1 MSQHKVRPGP
11 ESTGSPAGPAAAVA
25 VLAAIGRLERL
36 VTVAAFTVLIA
47 VVFADVVSRELSGR
61 GLHWAMQAGVYANYV
76 VVLFGLGIASASDAH
91 LRPRFADR
99 WLPARF
105 EPWLA
110 RLPDAGMALFCL
122 GFASVA
128 VDVVAVTREL
138 GDRSAALGNLV
149 WPLQALLPV
158 VFALAAVRHA
168 LYARWPSLRPAPPPG
183 SGEGV
188 P

>member
-11 ESTGSPAGPAAAVA
+11 ESTGSPAGPATAVA

-36 VTVAAFTVLIA
+36 VTIAAFTVLIA
-47 VVFADVVSRELSGR
+47 VVFADVVSRELTGR

-99 WLPARF
+99 WLPARL

-138 GDRSAALGNLV
+138 GDRSAVLGNLV

-158 VFALAAVRHA
+158 VFSLAAIRHA
-168 LYARWPSLRPAPPPG
+168 LYARWPSLRPVPPPG
-183 SGEGV
+183 TGEGA

>member
-11 ESTGSPAGPAAAVA
+11 ESTGTPAGPATAVA
-25 VLAAIGRLERL
+25 VLAAIGRVERFMTL
-36 VTVAAFTVLIA
+36 AAFTVLIA
-47 VVFADVVSRELSGR
+47 VVFADVVSRELAGR

-91 LRPRFADR
+91 LRPQFADR

-105 EPWLA
+105 EPWLR
-110 RLPDAGMALFCL
+110 RLPDAGMALFSL
-122 GFASVA
+122 GFAVVA

-138 GDRSAALGNLV
+138 GDRSAVLGNLI
-149 WPLQALLPV
+149 WPLQALLPI
-158 VFALAAVRHA
+158 VFALAAVRHS
-168 LYARWPSLRPAPPPG
+168 LYAGWPSLRPEPPADTAG
-183 SGEGV
+183 GV

>member
-11 ESTGSPAGPAAAVA
+11 ESTARPGGPGPAAAV
-25 VLAAIGRLERL
+25 LAAISRVERF
-36 VTVAAFTVLIA
+36 VTVAAFAVLIA
-47 VVFADVVSRELSGR
+47 VVFADVVSRELWGR

-105 EPWLA
+105 EPGLA

-122 GFASVA
+122 GFAIVA

-138 GDRSAALGNLV
+138 GDRSAVLGNLV
-149 WPLQALLPV
+149 WPLQALMPV
-158 VFALAAVRHA
+158 VFALAAIRHA
-168 LYARWPSLRPAPPPG
+168 LYACWPSLRPVAPT
-183 SGEGV
+183 GEQV